1 MQGAKSISKNF
12 RFYKVWQK
20 YITKCDGHWNNK
32 GPVKDITQNDMTTIK
47 AFWDIVKPFVTN
59 TSIATNDNIAIEAE
73 KMEKLKLK
81 VLINPFS

>member
-1 MQGAKSISKNF
+1 
-12 RFYKVWQK
+12 
-20 YITKCDGHWNNK
+20 
-32 GPVKDITQNDMTTIK
+32 MTTIK

-81 VLINPFS
+81 SFDKPILIKARCILRNEKVLVEVFNKQYINIVETKSGIIPK

>member
-1 MQGAKSISKNF
+1 
-12 RFYKVWQK
+12 
-20 YITKCDGHWNNK
+20 
-32 GPVKDITQNDMTTIK
+32 MTTIK

-73 KMEKLKLK
+73 KMEKSKFK